1 MQGDQA
7 ALAIFAGWSY
17 SGIEMELRQ
26 AARKAVSKVSDAARA
41 IRRFARLERVLAAFC
56 LAIPALL
63 ILFDGGQIRES
74 ISAYYDMHAAPVFYF
89 PLTVASMLFVVN
101 GVVKRKLWYN
111 TLLGLL
117 LAGVV
122 LFNRDDFSVLH
133 YVFAIGFFGGN
144 ALVILIFTSVKQ
156 LWFKIIMVAVI
167 VVAMLGWVVFHWYSL
182 FWAEWISFAIIA
194 VHYILESSGVVD

>member
-1 MQGDQA
+1 M
-7 ALAIFAGWSY
+7 AIFAGWSY

-156 LWFKIIMVAVI
+156 LWFK
-167 VVAMLGWVVFHWYSL
+167 LGEAETQSLLYLKLFHWYSL